1 MGFLI
6 SQIRGINKS
15 SFMFT
20 AYLIHLLILVGI
32 YLILTLSLQL
42 TIGFSGLLNLGHIAF
57 YAIGAYTSAL
67 LLLIGW
73 PWWLAFILAGLIAMV
88 FGFLLSLPTNKL
100 KGDYLALATLGFS
113 FVIYA
118 VALNWTGLTR
128 GPLGLPGIP
137 RPEIFGIAFSN
148 NTAFLILTII
158 IALISY
164 LIIRK
169 MTVSPFGRVL
179 QATRDNELAT
189 RVLGKNAFKMK
200 SISMGVSA
208 FFAGIAG
215 SLYASYITFIDP
227 SSFTLMQLIPIVCIV
242 IIGGLASLKG
252 TVIATIILVLL
263 PEPLRFIGFPSSI
276 IGPMRQIIYALILLL
291 ILVYR
296 PKGFYGKVELG

>member
-1 MGFLI
+1 
-6 SQIRGINKS
+6 
-15 SFMFT
+15 MFS

-32 YLILTLSLQL
+32 YLILTLSLQITL
-42 TIGFSGLLNLGHIAF
+42 GFSGLLNLGHIAF

-67 LLLIGW
+67 LLLAGW
-73 PWWLAFILAGLIAMV
+73 PWW

-118 VALNWTGLTR
+118 VALNWTSLTR

-137 RPEIFGIAFSN
+137 KPEIFGIHFFSN
-148 NTAFLILTII
+148 VNFLILTLI
-158 IALISY
+158 IALITY
-164 LIIRK
+164 LILKKI
-169 MTVSPFGRVL
+169 TISPFGKAM
-179 QATRDNELAT
+179 QATRDNELAV
-189 RVLGKNAFKMK
+189 RVLGKNTFKIK
-200 SISMGVSA
+200 SIALAVSA

-227 SSFTLMQLIPIVCIV
+227 SSFTLMQLIPVACIV

-252 TVIATIILVLL
+252 TLIATIILILL

-276 IGPMRQIIYALILLL
+276 LGPMRQIIYALLLLL
-291 ILVYR
+291 ILIYR
-296 PKGFYGKVELG
+296 PKGFYGEVELE